1 MIKPCGPGHS
11 HASVFYT
18 DPQPTNSLKLER
30 RGSYSYRPYSRSSS
44 AMYAGKQR
52 HHSRLGVVLPVP
64 IIASL
69 LRPPKTKRREIARFT
84 YERPH
89 LYAGARGDP

>member
-1 MIKPCGPGHS
+1 
-11 HASVFYT
+11 
-18 DPQPTNSLKLER
+18 
-30 RGSYSYRPYSRSSS
+30 
-44 AMYAGKQR
+44 MYAGKQR

-69 LRPPKTKRREIARFT
+69 VRPPKTKRREIARFT

-89 LYAGARGDP
+89 LYAGAVICDQMRMHMLHMHMHMHMYMCMCMCMCACALERFGE

>member
-1 MIKPCGPGHS
+1 MIRPCGPGHS
-11 HASVFYT
+11 HAAVFYT

-89 LYAGARGDP
+89 LYAGARDP